1 MTTSSSYEFNTS
13 QNDIFQ
19 DLAKKM
25 NFFGL
30 LLLISGVISLL
41 IGILVTFNLFSIQI
55 EDIFLSSGINGILE
69 GVFLLLI
76 GIWTRKAAVGFS
88 RIFKTTNN
96 DIENLMNAMSELRKL
111 YTLKYF
117 LAIITVVFIS
127 LVFIVGIIGGIT
139 GALS

>member
-13 QNDIFQ
+13 QNEIFR

-25 NFFGL
+25 HFVGL
-30 LLLISGVISLL
+30 LLLISGIISLI
-41 IGILVTFNLFSIQI
+41 IGILVTFNLSSLQT
-55 EDIFLSSGINGILE
+55 EDISLSSGINGILQ

-76 GIWTRKAAVGFS
+76 GIWTRKAAVSFS
-88 RIFKTTNN
+88 SIVKTTNN
-96 DIENLMNAMSELRKL
+96 DIENLMSAMSELRKL
-111 YTLKYF
+111 YTLQYF

-127 LVFIVGIIGGIT
+127 LVFIVGIIGGIV